1 MATVDNFISAIE
13 KEVNDYSKQT
23 LADIEKTLDETADKI
38 LAYIKSNTKRSGRSG
53 ALADDFVKE
62 DSGTGITKTIT
73 IYAKSKGSITH
84 LIEFGFTHKSGQYV
98 GARPFLRPAFD
109 ELSPKMIEDIKR
121 IISGK

>member
-23 LADIEKTLDETADKI
+23 LADIEKALDETADKI
-38 LAYIKSNTKRSGRSG
+38 LAYIKSNTKRSGRSS
-53 ALADDFVKE
+53 ALADDFIKE
-62 DSGTGITKTIT
+62 YSGTGITKTIT
-73 IYAKSKGSITH
+73 IHAKSKGSITH